1 MRQMGFFPLTNK
13 IKHACENEDLLCIA
27 EAAQA
32 TQLQNPSREYK
43 FKDR

>member
-1 MRQMGFFPLTNK
+1 MRQNGVFSLKNK

-27 EAAQA
+27 EEA
-32 TQLQNPSREYK
+32 QLQNPSHEYK

>member
-13 IKHACENEDLLCIA
+13 IKHACENEDLWCIA
-27 EAAQA
+27 EEA
-32 TQLQNPSREYK
+32 QLQNPSHEYK